1 MRQEASAGAMASRE
15 SGVIFRP
22 WPKTPRLFKDMVI
35 TEKIDGTNACVV
47 VRSLD
52 ALEVPHAIAGTI
64 GNVAIVPAG
73 VDGFFGVWAQ
83 SRNRLITPEKDN
95 AGFAAWVKNNAAGL
109 VETLGEGYHYGEWY
123 GQGIQRGYGLDHKR
137 FALFNVNRYGDLGLS
152 AVPNLETV
160 PVLYEGEFD
169 TEKVRMEFKTL
180 MQWGSVAVP
189 GYMNPEGIIVFHSA
203 SQNVYKV
210 TDAGDLPKWRL
221 KAAA

>member
-1 MRQEASAGAMASRE
+1 MTG
-15 SGVIFRP
+15 IFRA

-47 VRSLD
+47 VRLLPEEEWGVAAGGYDGS
-52 ALEVPHAIAGTI
+52 IAVI
-64 GNVAIVPAG
+64 GNDPYYG
-73 VDGFFGVWAQ
+73 VYVQ

-95 AGFAAWVKNNAAGL
+95 AGFAAWVKENAAGL

-123 GQGIQRGYGLDHKR
+123 GQGIQRKYGLDHKR
-137 FALFNVNRYGDLGLS
+137 FALFNVNRYGDLDLS

-160 PVLYEGEFD
+160 PVLFEGEFD
-169 TEKVRMEFKTL
+169 TQTVWNVYFDL
-180 MQWGSVAVP
+180 MDNGSVAVP
-189 GYMNPEGIIVFHSA
+189 GYLNPEGIIVFHSA

-210 TDAGDLPKWRL
+210 TEAGDLPKWQL